1 MKKWILLLALLSP
14 AVARANTVTPQ
25 FTTGSMQ
32 STTTTN
38 QVITE
43 TITHDVIGAAT
54 ESYSGTNVTVTGAG
68 GIGDT
73 STVYTPTDN
82 SLDWN
87 FTATSRAAGTIETID
102 IDRTITTDAVTSTY
116 SIFSQ

>member
-1 MKKWILLLALLSP
+1 MKTWILLLALLSP
-14 AVARANTVTPQ
+14 TVARANTVTPQ

-38 QVITE
+38 QVINE
-43 TITHDVIGAAT
+43 IINHDVIGSAT
-54 ESYSGTNVTVTGAG
+54 ESYSGTNITVTGDG
-68 GIGDT
+68 GIGDA

-87 FTATSRAAGTIETID
+87 LTTTSRAAGTIETID
-102 IDRTITTDAVTSTY
+102 IDRTIVTDAVTSTY

>member
-1 MKKWILLLALLSP
+1 MKTWILLLALLSP

-43 TITHDVIGAAT
+43 TITHDVIGAAP
-54 ESYSGTNVTVTGAG
+54 ESYSGTNITATGDG
-68 GIGDT
+68 GIGHADT
-73 STVYTPTDN
+73 IYTPTD
-82 SLDWN
+82 STVDWDLQI
-87 FTATSRAAGTIETID
+87 TERAAGTIETIN

>member
-1 MKKWILLLALLSP
+1 MKTWILLLALLSP
-14 AVARANTVTPQ
+14 TIARANTVTPQ

-38 QVITE
+38 QTITE
-43 TITHDVIGAAT
+43 IINHDVIGSAT
-54 ESYSGTNVTVTGAG
+54 ESYSGTNITVTGDG
-68 GIGDT
+68 GIGDA